1 MREKDT
7 GLNNIWARNRPAIKI
22 AGAFALF
29 SMVWIWAS
37 DRLLAMLVADPDTL
51 TSFQSIKGWG
61 FVLVTSV
68 VLLVL
73 VNREMRAEDAIRES
87 EARLR
92 LFIDHAPAALAMFD
106 SRMCYLNASR
116 RWLTDYNLGDRDL
129 NGLSHYEVFPE
140 IPEYW
145 KAAHRRGLAGELVQA
160 ECDRFERADG
170 TVQWLRWEVRPWH
183 DSKGDVGGIVIFT
196 EDITERKLAE
206 ATLQESEA
214 RLREQAAQ
222 LDLAQVFVRD
232 LEDRIVRWNRGAER
246 LYGYP
251 AEEAL
256 GRAAAELLQTEF
268 PKPREEIEAQ
278 VLQDGQWEGEL
289 VHTARDGH
297 RVVVA
302 SLWVAYY
309 NSDDLP
315 SLTIEV
321 NNDITAMK
329 RVEEEIRR
337 LNLGLEHRV
346 ADRTAQLESA
356 NQQLEAFSYSVSHD
370 LRAPLR
376 AISGFSQI
384 LARRHRSSLD
394 EEGRRYMDNIVLASE
409 RMGELIDDLLE
420 YSRLGRKAVTLR
432 PVDLSLVLTQV
443 TGDLAA
449 RIAEIG
455 ATITVPPDLPPVSGD
470 PTLLQQIFS
479 NLIGN
484 AVIYHSLDAA
494 PRVDVSCRSDGRYLI
509 VSVADNGIGIAA
521 EYLEKIFNV
530 FQRLHSEEEYPGT
543 GIGLAIVK
551 KSVAMLGGEVWVE
564 SKLGVGSTFFVRLEQ
579 AEPIDPRPQ
588 QPAA

>member
-302 SLWVAYY
+302 SLWMAYY
-309 NSDDLP
+309 SPDGFP

-356 NQQLEAFSYSVSHD
+356 NQQLEGFSYSVSHD

-384 LARRHRSSLD
+384 LARRHRGSLD

-409 RMGELIDDLLE
+409 RMGELIEDLLE

-432 PVDLSLVLTQV
+432 PVDLSLVLTRV

-455 ATITVPPDLPPVSGD
+455 ATMTVPPDLPPVSGD

>member
-37 DRLLAMLVADPDTL
+37 DRLLAMLVADPGTL
-51 TSFQSIKGWG
+51 TSFQSLKGWG

-68 VLLVL
+68 LLFIL
-73 VNREMRAEDAIRES
+73 VDREMRADDALRES
-87 EARLR
+87 EERLR

-302 SLWVAYY
+302 SLWMAYY
-309 NSDDLP
+309 NPDDLP

-455 ATITVPPDLPPVSGD
+455 ATMTVPPDLPPVSGD

-494 PRVDVSCRSDGRYLI
+494 PRVEVSCRSDGRYLI